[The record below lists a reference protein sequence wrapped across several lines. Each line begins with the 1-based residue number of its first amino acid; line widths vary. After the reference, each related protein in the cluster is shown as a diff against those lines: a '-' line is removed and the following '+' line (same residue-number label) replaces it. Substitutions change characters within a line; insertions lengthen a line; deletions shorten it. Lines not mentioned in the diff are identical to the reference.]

1 LDSDH
6 EEPYSSAKLSRPDST
21 RPRRKNNAADF
32 IDPEH
37 WEDKDVDIQEEEDLA
52 ATLSKHPAKT
62 SKTRRKSHADGGP
75 PARKKARNV
84 VVSDS
89 EEDDYVEADAVSEE
103 DDRDD
108 DYQATEDQK
117 SKGKFKAS
125 GSKRK
130 AKGDPVASARSAS
143 EQKPSIE
150 PLPTIKKI
158 KLSLKVHEPP
168 TSAAG
173 ASSADPASATAKG
186 SPSTLKPDSPAPQP
200 KKIKLPTIRKI
211 NKPAGTTSTSTPTSA
226 TPAPKPK
233 LGLEIDIGTKQA
245 DFRKSQTST
254 FDLDLSNKSVYQ
266 ELFKTVNAFI

>member
-1 LDSDH
+1 MDSDH
-6 EEPYSSAKLSRPDST
+6 EEAYPAKLSRPDST
-21 RPRRKNNAADF
+21 KPRRKNNAA
-32 IDPEH
+32 DPEH
-37 WEDKDVDIQEEEDLA
+37 WEDKDVYIQEEEDSA
-52 ATLSKHPAKT
+52 ATLSKHLAKTSKT
-62 SKTRRKSHADGGP
+62 SKTRRKSHTDGGP

-108 DYQATEDQK
+108 DYQSTEDQK

-143 EQKPSIE
+143 EQKSSVE
-150 PLPTIKKI
+150 PIPTIKKI
-158 KLSLKVHEPP
+158 KLTLKVHEPP
-168 TSAAG
+168 TSGAG
-173 ASSADPASATAKG
+173 ASPADPSSATAKD

-233 LGLEIDIGTKQA
+233 LALEIDIGTKQA

-266 ELFKTVNAFI
+266 ELFKTVNPFI

>member
-1 LDSDH
+1 MDSDH
-6 EEPYSSAKLSRPDST
+6 EEHHGSAKLGRPDST
-21 RPRRKNNAADF
+21 KPRRKNNAADF

-37 WEDKDVDIQEEEDLA
+37 WEDKDVEIQEEEDLT
-52 ATLSKHPAKT
+52 ATYSKHPAKT
-62 SKTRRKSHADGGP
+62 SKTRRKSHADGP

-103 DDRDD
+103 DERDD

-125 GSKRK
+125 GSRK
-130 AKGDPVASARSAS
+130 AKGDPVTSARSAS

-150 PLPTIKKI
+150 PIPTIKKI

-168 TSAAG
+168 TSGAG
-173 ASSADPASATAKG
+173 ASSADPSSATAKG
-186 SPSTLKPDSPAPQP
+186 SPSTVKPDSPAPQF
-200 KKIKLPTIRKI
+200 KKVKLPTIRKI
-211 NKPAGTTSTSTPTSA
+211 NKPAGTTTTSTPTSA
-226 TPAPKPK
+226 APAPKPK
-233 LGLEIDIGTKQA
+233 LALEIDIGTKQA

-266 ELFKTVNAFI
+266 ELFKTVNASI